1 MVSWAVELSEYEIS
15 FSPRTSIK
23 SQSLADF
30 MVELTSLP
38 GEAPTQKWILSVDGS
53 SNLKGSGAGVVLE
66 GPRGMVLEYS
76 LRFGFSTS
84 NNQAEYEALLAGL
97 RLALEVGVT
106 HLLVRT
112 DSQLVAGQVD
122 RSFQT
127 KDPTLAKYVQQPVS
141 LSRRFEVFEICHIAR
156 EENTRA
162 DLLSRLA
169 SSKDSGINKS
179 VIREVLPVPSV
190 EKEESL
196 AVHDEEDGWM
206 SPIIHY
212 LQQDTLPADSE
223 KAKRLKKISSR
234 FVVESGKLYRL
245 GRATPMLRCVGEK
258 DMSVVMKE
266 VHEGVCGNHGGGRAL
281 ASRILRVGYYWPT
294 LTRDCLE
301 YVAQCSKC
309 QTFVPAIHT
318 PSEFLHAVLA
328 PWPFYQWGAD
338 ILGPFPVAPG
348 QLKFLIVAVDYFTKW
363 VEAEA
368 VSRISADRVRRF
380 YWRCII
386 CRFGLPRVI
395 VADNGPHLASTS
407 VVEFCKDLGIQ
418 NRFIS
423 IEHPQA
429 NGQAESAN
437 KVILNAIKKK
447 LDSAKGL
454 WAKCLHEVLWA
465 YHTTI
470 NSTTQETP
478 FRMVFGA
485 DAMIPVEVVLPSW
498 RRENFEEEANNQA
511 LNEEADLLDEM
522 RDAAHVRET
531 TAKQRM
537 TRRFNLRV
545 KQRGFKV
552 GDLVLKKVT
561 DPTKKGKLD
570 PNWEGPFR
578 VSEEL
583 QNGAYKLETLDG
595 SELPRT
601 WNVASL
607 KFYFS

>member
-1 MVSWAVELSEYEIS
+1 M
-15 FSPRTSIK
+15 
-23 SQSLADF
+23 
-30 MVELTSLP
+30 
-38 GEAPTQKWILSVDGS
+38 
-53 SNLKGSGAGVVLE
+53 
-66 GPRGMVLEYS
+66 
-76 LRFGFSTS
+76 
-84 NNQAEYEALLAGL
+84 
-97 RLALEVGVT
+97 
-106 HLLVRT
+106 
-112 DSQLVAGQVD
+112 
-122 RSFQT
+122 
-127 KDPTLAKYVQQPVS
+127 
-141 LSRRFEVFEICHIAR
+141 
-156 EENTRA
+156 
-162 DLLSRLA
+162 
-169 SSKDSGINKS
+169 
-179 VIREVLPVPSV
+179 
-190 EKEESL
+190 
-196 AVHDEEDGWM
+196 
-206 SPIIHY
+206 
-212 LQQDTLPADSE
+212 
-223 KAKRLKKISSR
+223 
-234 FVVESGKLYRL
+234 
-245 GRATPMLRCVGEK
+245 
-258 DMSVVMKE
+258 
-266 VHEGVCGNHGGGRAL
+266 
-281 ASRILRVGYYWPT
+281 
-294 LTRDCLE
+294 
-301 YVAQCSKC
+301 
-309 QTFVPAIHT
+309 
-318 PSEFLHAVLA
+318 
-328 PWPFYQWGAD
+328 
-338 ILGPFPVAPG
+338 GPFPVAPG

-380 YWRCII
+380 YWRSII

-395 VADNGPHLASTS
+395 VSDNGAQFASTS

-423 IEHPQA
+423 VEHPQA
-429 NGQAESAN
+429 NGQVESAN

-454 WAKCLHEVLWA
+454 WAQCLHEVLWA

-470 NSTTQETP
+470 HSTTQETP

-531 TAKQRM
+531 AAKQRM

-545 KQRGFKV
+545 KQRGFRV

-601 WNVASL
+601 WNVANL